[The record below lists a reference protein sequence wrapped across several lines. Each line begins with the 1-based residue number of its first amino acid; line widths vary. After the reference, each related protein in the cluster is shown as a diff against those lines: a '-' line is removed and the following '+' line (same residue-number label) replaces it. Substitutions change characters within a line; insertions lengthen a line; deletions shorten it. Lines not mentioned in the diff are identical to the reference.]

1 MHAED
6 HGLLLF
12 LLVYPLISKSL
23 LYSVLGYFGTL
34 VWQQVGATNDKRGW
48 RLIFNL
54 QVDMSF
60 QTYNEDDE
68 DNF

>member
-1 MHAED
+1 M
-6 HGLLLF
+6 
-12 LLVYPLISKSL
+12 
-23 LYSVLGYFGTL
+23 GYFGTL
-34 VWQQVGATNDKRGW
+34 VCQQVGATDDKRGW

-68 DNF
+68 DDF